1 MLEAYFAEHQITE
14 KLNTFLNEMVQ
25 SRPEQPYISD
35 FSWMRVQIKRGA
47 FRCYH
52 NVRRQLQASVLQM
65 CWQCWLLTAADEQ
78 GLDEPTRIEVSGVA
92 KGFHELVDI
101 PVAARV
107 LFRITRNNKLQE
119 ARFVRFRHGSLPR
132 QCGIPRG

>member
-1 MLEAYFAEHQITE
+1 MLF
-14 KLNTFLNEMVQ
+14 NNV
-25 SRPEQPYISD
+25 RQPPHGKTIEYH
-35 FSWMRVQIKRGA
+35 RGA
-47 FRCYH
+47 IRQTRELLIH
-52 NVRRQLQASVLQM
+52 LIPGNPVRAWKLPGQ
-65 CWQCWLLTAADEQ
+65 
-78 GLDEPTRIEVSGVA
+78 PTDPGSATGVA
-92 KGFHELVDI
+92 QGFHELADI